1 MKEDEESIE
10 SVAWCDDRL
19 FIAGMSGSVI
29 ELDLLNLSIKVF
41 CFLVDDVTIVMPII
55 NEVIFYFQHEI
66 GVTSGSCWC
75 IAICKE
81 NMLLAV
87 SFIVYTL
94 PHLFYLL
101 SLFIL

>member
-41 CFLVDDVTIVMPII
+41 FFFVDDFTQECQLLTKSMF
-55 NEVIFYFQHEI
+55 IF
-66 GVTSGSCWC
+66 SM
-75 IAICKE
+75 K
-81 NMLLAV
+81 
-87 SFIVYTL
+87 
-94 PHLFYLL
+94 
-101 SLFIL
+101 